1 MPQFFIEDFA
11 PQIVWLAIS
20 FALLYWLMSRV
31 ALPRIGDVLQARQ
44 ERIASDLDKAQQFRE
59 QAEKAMAEYEAA
71 LQTARAESRRIHAE
85 AQAELA
91 AEADRRVNELA
102 ERLQAES
109 AQAADRIAAARD
121 AALAEVRGI
130 AVDLVQV
137 AGERLIGTRIPA
149 DEARGAVERIAE
161 GTR

>member
-1 MPQFFIEDFA
+1 M
-11 PQIVWLAIS
+11 
-20 FALLYWLMSRV
+20 ALLAAHENRETEAVMTSARAEAATIV
-31 ALPRIGDVLQARQ
+31 GAAHREARDRMHRDVTELRRTLRLQVG
-44 ERIASDLDKAQQFRE
+44 
-59 QAEKAMAEYEAA
+59 QAEAA
-71 LQTARAESRRIHAE
+71 LQTARTESRRIHAE

-91 AEADRRVNELA
+91 AETDRRMNDLA

-109 AQAADRIAAARD
+109 TQAAERIAAARD
-121 AALAEVRGI
+121 AALAEVRGV

-137 AGERLIGTRIPA
+137 AAERLIGTSIPA

>member
-1 MPQFFIEDFA
+1 MPQFFLEDFA

-71 LQTARAESRRIHAE
+71 LQTARTESRRIHAE

-91 AEADRRVNELA
+91 AETDRRMNDLA

-109 AQAADRIAAARD
+109 TQAAERIAAARD
-121 AALAEVRGI
+121 AALAEVRGV

-137 AGERLIGTRIPA
+137 AAERLIGTSIPA